1 MGMTPLPS
9 LADKLGF
16 VLLYLTP
23 NAQQGITCW
32 DANTAKSL
40 THDGGSDSQ
49 GITGMV
55 AWALK
60 PYDGDTTTK
69 VFVVGDSSGAMES
82 NVLVFAGAASYSGVP
97 ADCWGGSPI
106 STSLSSDLS
115 CPLGK
120 KASTYTPKQWGDAAR
135 GCNPGYSNNSTQ
147 HRPKMMI
154 MHVTVGH
161 GPQLDQW
168 SDMLG
173 VSFSK
178 NISNGPIEN
187 RKKIV
192 YGDGTTLVGY
202 EV

>member
-82 NVLVFAGAASYSGVP
+82 NVLVATYPRGICRCGVVLGRP
-97 ADCWGGSPI
+97 RGLLGGLAHLDVP
-106 STSLSSDLS
+106 
-115 CPLGK
+115 
-120 KASTYTPKQWGDAAR
+120 
-135 GCNPGYSNNSTQ
+135 
-147 HRPKMMI
+147 
-154 MHVTVGH
+154 VVGFELPTREKGEH
-161 GPQLDQW
+161 LDQW